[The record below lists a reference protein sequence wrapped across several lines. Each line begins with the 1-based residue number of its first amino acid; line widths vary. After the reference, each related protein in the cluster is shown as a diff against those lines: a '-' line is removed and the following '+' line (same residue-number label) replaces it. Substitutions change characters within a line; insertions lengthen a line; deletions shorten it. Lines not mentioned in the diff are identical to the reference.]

1 MKERWLDVG
10 CGSDKVS
17 GAIGVDQFP
26 LPGVDIVW
34 NLNQY
39 PWPFEDGCFD
49 RIICNHSLQILENF
63 VRAIEEI
70 HRIAKDRA
78 TVEILAPHFASDN
91 FNNDPCSRTHV
102 GVRTMNF
109 FCEELPLKYHYYSK
123 ARFKMVTR
131 NISFRDNKPDF
142 QRRIKF
148 NIAKL
153 LGLEQLVNSFPRV
166 YERFFS
172 YILPA
177 SEVYFK
183 VQVLKESV

>member
-1 MKERWLDVG
+1 
-10 CGSDKVS
+10 
-17 GAIGVDQFP
+17 
-26 LPGVDIVW
+26 
-34 NLNQY
+34 
-39 PWPFEDGCFD
+39 
-49 RIICNHSLQILENF
+49 
-63 VRAIEEI
+63 
-70 HRIAKDRA
+70 
-78 TVEILAPHFASDN
+78 
-91 FNNDPCSRTHV
+91 
-102 GVRTMNF
+102 MNF
-109 FCEELPLKYHYYSK
+109 FCEELPLKYNYYSK